1 MVEHF
6 KTTFELLGKL
16 SSWMIPTKG
25 PNIQSFAY
33 LPRGCDEIAAGSFS
47 TVHTTAEN
55 PYCVSKVLKIRVNED
70 YVTRWP
76 GEYTES
82 GDKLVTISDLEAIL
96 ERDDL
101 SKLLNHEMPLK
112 PDFVVGEANPNELTV
127 VEEVLCQHLS
137 VDEHT
142 KERIVPLLGLWFIKD
157 KDGAYH
163 MEIIFGRMNGSL
175 EDMLNPVLD
184 ENGQYDPLERM
195 LPIDH
200 SLYYVSELKYIAA
213 VLDRAN
219 EKGIVHRDIKPAN
232 LLIDSKGRVRLAD
245 FNTSITA
252 TAGLEIGGTL
262 KYMSPESIVSGLL
275 TGKADQ
281 YSLAITLAEMLL
293 GRDITTYLT
302 RDLTDVREAVR
313 SIVNN
318 DLCFND
324 LFFETLRREFAHCD
338 VDLLEFVFKKATSK
352 DQDDRFSSNA
362 SMVYIA
368 NLALSRRKV
377 QVDRIVE
384 EISKRD
390 HVSNEISMADSSTID
405 DLFEQQLQI
414 GMDQLNELAGGSK
427 GNKVSNLWDEIRE
440 LGIDLTD
447 FRKDLKEALVPQVFI
462 VDTSSHVA

>member
-1 MVEHF
+1 MVEGSN
-6 KTTFELLGKL
+6 TTFNIMSKLGAWVMPSRKFDTDL
-16 SSWMIPTKG
+16 DINP
-25 PNIQSFAY
+25 FAY
-33 LPRGCDEIAAGSFS
+33 VARGCFQSPEIAAGSFS

-55 PYCVSKVLKIRVNED
+55 LYCVSKVLKIRVNED

-318 DLCFND
+318 DLCF
-324 LFFETLRREFAHCD
+324 
-338 VDLLEFVFKKATSK
+338 
-352 DQDDRFSSNA
+352 
-362 SMVYIA
+362 
-368 NLALSRRKV
+368 
-377 QVDRIVE
+377 
-384 EISKRD
+384 
-390 HVSNEISMADSSTID
+390 
-405 DLFEQQLQI
+405 
-414 GMDQLNELAGGSK
+414 
-427 GNKVSNLWDEIRE
+427 
-440 LGIDLTD
+440 
-447 FRKDLKEALVPQVFI
+447 
-462 VDTSSHVA
+462 